1 MIINKLKSNNN
12 DTILIGSPNCINGN
26 ENICKTFSFSSN
38 YLTKNSASESFVMWV
53 KFRNINVSLL
63 TLMYAIT

>member
-12 DTILIGSPNCINGN
+12 DINQKGSPNGN

-38 YLTKNSASESFVMWV
+38 YLTKNSVDRASESFVMWV
-53 KFRNINVSLL
+53 KFKNINVSLL